1 MDVELATVLETQS
14 TLLTA
19 TLQTKTKPL
28 LTVKTDVMRE
38 RQTLPRDVKDS
49 SFKSTTM
56 VMRFVASMQLEWSR
70 ESVSGEDTKVVRSVN
85 DQPSPMSLSHL
96 VIASAQP

>member
-56 VMRFVASMQLEWSR
+56 VMRFVASMQLEWSK
-70 ESVSGEDTKVVRSVN
+70 ESVFGEDTKVVRSVN
-85 DQPSPMSLSHL
+85 DKPSPTSLSHL